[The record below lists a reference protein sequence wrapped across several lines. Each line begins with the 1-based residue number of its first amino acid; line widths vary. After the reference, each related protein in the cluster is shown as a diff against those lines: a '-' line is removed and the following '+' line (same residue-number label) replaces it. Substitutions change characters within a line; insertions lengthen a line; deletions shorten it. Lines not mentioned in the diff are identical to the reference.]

1 MNLNQQQQ
9 EAVEHY
15 GSPLVIIAGAGTGK
29 TSVII
34 SKIQHLIKSNNHNP
48 SDILALT
55 FTNKAANEM
64 KERFA
69 SFKSTIQL
77 TNIWHISFILPAF
90 SKRNAQVSRTWYCK
104 KLLQLLIHNSKKKS
118 LV

>member
-64 KERFA
+64 KSVLQA
-69 SFKSTIQL
+69 L
-77 TNIWHISFILPAF
+77 TNNPAHQHLAHFIHFACVF
-90 SKRNAQVSRTWYCK
+90 
-104 KLLQLLIHNSKKKS
+104 
-118 LV
+118 